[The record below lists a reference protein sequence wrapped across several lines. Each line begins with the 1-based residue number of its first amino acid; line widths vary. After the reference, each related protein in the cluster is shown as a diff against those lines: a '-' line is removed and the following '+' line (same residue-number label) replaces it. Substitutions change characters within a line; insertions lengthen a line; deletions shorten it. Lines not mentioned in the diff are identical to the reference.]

1 MRGLRSEGSNAILI
15 DYRINFMLSGY
26 CGAVELG
33 VGFAA
38 GGVDGGAAT
47 VGAAE
52 AGVAGEAATGGRFL
66 TWEVAISTAPKRLRG
81 MSWMTMRKKYSPLIG
96 ALIS

>member
-1 MRGLRSEGSNAILI
+1 
-15 DYRINFMLSGY
+15 MLTGY
-26 CGAVELG
+26 CGAVGLG

-38 GGVDGGAAT
+38 GAGVSGEVDGGA
-47 VGAAE
+47 VE
-52 AGVAGEAATGGRFL
+52 VGVAGEAATGGRFL